1 MKKNIIREKSA
12 DFAVRIVELT
22 RYLKKKKAETVLI
35 NQILR
40 SGTSVSA
47 NVHEATVSFTKK
59 EFAAKISIALKEA
72 RETNFW
78 LQLLV
83 KTNTLT
89 EKEFDSISGDCTEIE
104 KILFSIL
111 KTIREGSDN
120 E

>member
-12 DFAVRIVELT
+12 DFGVRIVELA
-22 RYLKKKKAETVLI
+22 RYLKKNKAEAVLI

-47 NVHEATVSFTKK
+47 NIHEATVSFTKK
-59 EFAAKISIALKEA
+59 EFASKISIALKEA

-89 EKEFDSISGDCTEIE
+89 KKEFGSISSDCLEIE

-111 KTIREGSDN
+111 KTMRTKK
-120 E
+120 

>member
-1 MKKNIIREKSA
+1 MKQNIISEKSA
-12 DFAVRIVELT
+12 HFAIRIVELT
-22 RYLKKKKAETVLI
+22 RYLKKKRVETILI

-78 LQLLV
+78 LKLLV
-83 KTNTLT
+83 NTNTIT
-89 EKEFDSISGDCTEIE
+89 QKEFDSISRDCTEIE
-104 KILFSIL
+104 KILFAIL
-111 KTIREGSDN
+111 KTIRNGKG
-120 E
+120 

>member
-1 MKKNIIREKSA
+1 
-12 DFAVRIVELT
+12 
-22 RYLKKKKAETVLI
+22 VLI

-47 NVHEATVSFTKK
+47 NVHEATVSYTKK

-78 LQLLV
+78 LKLLV
-83 KTNTLT
+83 STNTINQ
-89 EKEFDSISGDCTEIE
+89 KEYDSISRDCDEIE

-111 KTIREGSDN
+111 KTMRNRER
-120 E
+120 

>member
-12 DFAVRIVELT
+12 DFAVRIVELA
-22 RYLKKKKAETVLI
+22 RFLKKKKAEAVLI

-89 EKEFDSISGDCTEIE
+89 EKEFESISMDCTEIE

-111 KTIREGSDN
+111 KTIRERSDN

>member
-1 MKKNIIREKSA
+1 MIKNIIREKSA

-22 RYLKKKKAETVLI
+22 RYLKRKRAESILI

-78 LQLLV
+78 LSLLFR
-83 KTNTLT
+83 TNTLS
-89 EKEFDSISGDCTEIE
+89 EKEFDLISKDCTEIE

-111 KTIREGSDN
+111 KTIRERSDN